1 MKIDDLRKEI
11 DLIDEKMAE
20 LFEKRM
26 DVSAKIADLKRRFD
40 NPIEDSNREE
50 AMLLKSSDLIKNG
63 EYLPFYKKFLKSNI
77 EISKAYQ
84 RKITDKK

>member
-1 MKIDDLRKEI
+1 MEIDDLRKEI

-50 AMLLKSSDLIKNG
+50 AMLLKNSDFIKNR
-63 EYLPFYKKFLKSNI
+63 EYLPFYREFLKRNI
-77 EISKAYQ
+77 EISKSYQ